1 MGLHP
6 PGLLVAPV
14 NPRRAVRDRRVRDLP
29 ADRAGAQFC
38 AILRNSA
45 QFRAILSRRIC
56 PPTEQ
61 YIAKKGGVWSRLAAP
76 RVKHWAQLT
85 ADTLFAALLI
95 SRQADP
101 YWLTPAANASTAE
114 DDTDARGLFDIGRYG
129 CYARGVGQCADALA
143 VVVLVWAFFALM
155 AIIKKLG
162 THWDASLGRGA
173 FTRTSPIAHT
183 SHA

>member
-1 MGLHP
+1 M
-6 PGLLVAPV
+6 
-14 NPRRAVRDRRVRDLP
+14 
-29 ADRAGAQFC
+29 
-38 AILRNSA
+38 
-45 QFRAILSRRIC
+45 
-56 PPTEQ
+56 
-61 YIAKKGGVWSRLAAP
+61 WSRLAAP

-101 YWLTPAANASTAE
+101 YWLTPAANASTA
-114 DDTDARGLFDIGRYG
+114 DDGSEARGLFDIGRYG

-162 THWDASLGRGA
+162 TNWDASLGPGA
-173 FTRTSPIAHT
+173 SHTRTAP
-183 SHA
+183 

>member
-1 MGLHP
+1 M
-6 PGLLVAPV
+6 
-14 NPRRAVRDRRVRDLP
+14 
-29 ADRAGAQFC
+29 
-38 AILRNSA
+38 
-45 QFRAILSRRIC
+45 
-56 PPTEQ
+56 
-61 YIAKKGGVWSRLAAP
+61 WSRLAAP

-114 DDTDARGLFDIGRYG
+114 DDPDARGLFDIGRYG

-162 THWDASLGRGA
+162 TNWDASLGPMLPH
-173 FTRTSPIAHT
+173 TRTSPIAHT

>member
-1 MGLHP
+1 MSSLTS
-6 PGLLVAPV
+6 LY
-14 NPRRAVRDRRVRDLP
+14 
-29 ADRAGAQFC
+29 
-38 AILRNSA
+38 
-45 QFRAILSRRIC
+45 

-101 YWLTPAANASTAE
+101 YWLTPAANASTA
-114 DDTDARGLFDIGRYG
+114 DDPDARGLFDIGRYG

-162 THWDASLGRGA
+162 TN
-173 FTRTSPIAHT
+173 
-183 SHA
+183 

>member
-1 MGLHP
+1 M
-6 PGLLVAPV
+6 
-14 NPRRAVRDRRVRDLP
+14 
-29 ADRAGAQFC
+29 
-38 AILRNSA
+38 
-45 QFRAILSRRIC
+45 
-56 PPTEQ
+56 
-61 YIAKKGGVWSRLAAP
+61 
-76 RVKHWAQLT
+76 KHWAQLT

-114 DDTDARGLFDIGRYG
+114 DDPDARGLFDIGRYG

-162 THWDASLGRGA
+162 TSRDSNLAPRRVAHASSSTMGPVSRTGRLHTHQPHSSHL
-173 FTRTSPIAHT
+173 TRVAAP
-183 SHA
+183 

>member
-29 ADRAGAQFC
+29 ADRAGAQFGAIRRNSAQFC
-38 AILRNSA
+38 AILRNS
-45 QFRAILSRRIC
+45 LTC
-56 PPTEQ
+56 LYPPTEQ

-101 YWLTPAANASTAE
+101 YWLTPAANASTAD

-162 THWDASLGRGA
+162 TNWDASLGPGA
-173 FTRTSPIAHT
+173 SHTRTAP
-183 SHA
+183 

>member
-1 MGLHP
+1 M
-6 PGLLVAPV
+6 
-14 NPRRAVRDRRVRDLP
+14 
-29 ADRAGAQFC
+29 
-38 AILRNSA
+38 
-45 QFRAILSRRIC
+45 
-56 PPTEQ
+56 
-61 YIAKKGGVWSRLAAP
+61 WSRLAAP

-101 YWLTPAANASTAE
+101 YWLTPAANASTA
-114 DDTDARGLFDIGRYG
+114 DDDPDARGLFDIGRYG

-162 THWDASLGRGA
+162 TPRDSNTGSSGA
-173 FTRTSPIAHT
+173 RPTRLLYDGAPHTRRSPTAHLPVPRS
-183 SHA
+183 SHLPLLLPPQGSR

>member
-1 MGLHP
+1 M
-6 PGLLVAPV
+6 
-14 NPRRAVRDRRVRDLP
+14 
-29 ADRAGAQFC
+29 
-38 AILRNSA
+38 
-45 QFRAILSRRIC
+45 
-56 PPTEQ
+56 
-61 YIAKKGGVWSRLAAP
+61 WSRLAAP

-101 YWLTPAANASTAE
+101 YWLTPAANASTA

-129 CYARGVGQCADALA
+129 SYARGVGQCADALA

-162 THWDASLGRGA
+162 ANWDASLGPMAPHIHAQPHSSPDGA
-173 FTRTSPIAHT
+173 